1 MKFATDMIQI
11 VTAFISSGVP
21 PNTPTKDIERLQSVN
36 HMESKKFFAFFVSV
50 GVMIFFYFTTL
61 GILFFVPHVPELITG
76 CITVYTKT
84 AEILAIII
92 GSYIGA
98 QAVVDLKYNSSSN
111 TSVESST
118 QKIEEHIVEEITV
131 IETNQKEDDYELT

>member
-1 MKFATDMIQI
+1 MKFATDIIQM

-21 PNTPTKDIERLQSVN
+21 PNTPSKDIERLQSVN

-61 GILFFVPHVPELITG
+61 GILYFLPNVPELITG

-111 TSVESST
+111 VST
-118 QKIEEHIVEEITV
+118 ENSTEHIIEEITV
-131 IETNQKEDDYELT
+131 IETNQKEEDYELT